1 MTDLFEIVNDKGNN
15 VSDNEIFDKDEDQSF
30 FNEQINLKDASRCNE
45 KADLIAYT
53 LDFKLFVDYNKAVN
67 ENDMSCDINDDDLYY
82 TKPKNTTILSII
94 NNEEKE
100 IKNNTSNTSISNR
113 NGVELQQK
121 TKIFAKLGRK
131 RKGEIYDKEKV
142 HNKESKDK
150 IKKYLEET

>member
-15 VSDNEIFDKDEDQSF
+15 VSDDEIFDKDEDQSF

-53 LDFKLFVDYNKAVN
+53 LDFNLFVDYNKAVN

-113 NGVELQQK
+113 NDVELQQK

-131 RKGEIYDKEKV
+131 RKGE
-142 HNKESKDK
+142 
-150 IKKYLEET
+150 